1 MKGHPRVQ
9 QLLGLGALRKTFQSY
24 EQRRRLRDGE
34 VVGEEP
40 ALVLADESIIPS
52 LPRALGKAF
61 YARGKTTPIPVAMSP
76 ATIVKVV
83 EEAFEKTYVRK
94 NQGNCVVIRVG
105 YAGMS
110 VDDLLENCAAV
121 WTRCVEGKR
130 LVKDGVDGMRGA
142 FVKSFAS
149 VALPVWAAEHL
160 FSAADVLED
169 SVLEGTKAKKLKSKA
184 DRKLLT
190 SAAAAAAAAAAD
202 KAPEN
207 VREEEEDEPAKEPKA
222 GKKRMRAD
230 AMERAFEYKRAKKMA
245 KLDKSSGEKT
255 KTVKTQKFEGI

>member
-1 MKGHPRVQ
+1 VI
-9 QLLGLGALRKTFQSY
+9 
-24 EQRRRLRDGE
+24 
-34 VVGEEP
+34 GEEP

-76 ATIVKVV
+76 ATIVRVV
-83 EEAFEKTYVRK
+83 EKAFQKTYVRK

-110 VDDLLENCAAV
+110 VDDLLENCGAV

-142 FVKSFAS
+142 FVKSSAS
-149 VALPVWAAEHL
+149 VALPVWAAETL
-160 FSAADVLED
+160 FSAEDVLDD
-169 SVLEGTKAKKLKSKA
+169 SVVEEKKVKKLKSKA
-184 DRKLLT
+184 ERKLLT
-190 SAAAAAAAAAAD
+190 SAAAAAAAD

-207 VREEEEDEPAKEPKA
+207 VGEEEHDEPAKELKA
-222 GKKRMRAD
+222 GKKRIRAD
-230 AMERAFEYKRAKKMA
+230 AMEREFEYKRAKKMA

-255 KTVKTQKFEGI
+255 KSVKT